1 MQREVW
7 PKTAEPAKGCEH
19 PSFLACRCPVQ
30 GLQFGTGDADLQDSP
45 EFCPRIVFSM
55 SWECSEVRPNIIFAM
70 PAAKDPE
77 KKIEALREKI
87 RHHEHLYYVLD
98 SPEITDQ
105 EFDSLMQQ
113 LKDLE
118 AEHPDLLTPD

>member
-70 PAAKDPE
+70 PAAKIQ
-77 KKIEALREKI
+77 KRRLKLSARRFATTNTSITSSTARKSLI
-87 RHHEHLYYVLD
+87 RN
-98 SPEITDQ
+98 SIR
-105 EFDSLMQQ
+105 
-113 LKDLE
+113 
-118 AEHPDLLTPD
+118 